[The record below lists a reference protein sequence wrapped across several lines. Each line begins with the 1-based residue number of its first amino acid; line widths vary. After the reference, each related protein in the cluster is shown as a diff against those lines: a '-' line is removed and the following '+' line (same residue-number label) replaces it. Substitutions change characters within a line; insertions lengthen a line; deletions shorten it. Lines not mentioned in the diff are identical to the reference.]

1 MNSSKPFK
9 ILIFLIDL
17 PKITF
22 RAIIDL
28 TPYLTSVCL
37 ILPHHNVLHLA
48 SPLPR
53 TSSPSSFLHLLFFS
67 LRLLPLLPLSFYLF
81 DPLSLPFS
89 TSLFPS
95 YLSFFL
101 AFFLSFFLAFFLAF
115 FPHFF
120 SFLFSVSLSLSL
132 ILLFLFLSFNLSCP
146 S

>member
-9 ILIFLIDL
+9 ISIFLIDL

-28 TPYLTSVCL
+28 TPYLTSEFL

-101 AFFLSFFLAFFLAF
+101 AFLLSFLT
-115 FPHFF
+115 
-120 SFLFSVSLSLSL
+120 
-132 ILLFLFLSFNLSCP
+132 FLFLVLCFALTNSYSLIPFSLF
-146 S
+146 